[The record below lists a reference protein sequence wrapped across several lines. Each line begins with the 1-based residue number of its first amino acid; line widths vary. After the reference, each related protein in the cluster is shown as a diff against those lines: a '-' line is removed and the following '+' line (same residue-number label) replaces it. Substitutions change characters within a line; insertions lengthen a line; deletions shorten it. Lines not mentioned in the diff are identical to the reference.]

1 MISLEDK
8 IRRNKELFNHA
19 EPSDEHFEKFSRK
32 LSEFNKPQKWKFNR
46 GLFLKIAASM
56 LILIAISITL
66 NYVAENNGN
75 NLFINNSVAEV
86 PEELQEVQL
95 YYTNLTDDKLQ
106 QIDQLAGPSD
116 EGEKIKSMARGE
128 VEEIKL
134 NTNELENEYASGADN
149 DRTMSA
155 IVNNY
160 RIITNL
166 LDHIINDLNKTNQ

>member
-8 IRRNKELFNHA
+8 ISRNKEMFDHA
-19 EPSDEHFEKFSRK
+19 EPSDDHFEKFDRK

-46 GLFLKIAASM
+46 GLFLKIAASI

-66 NYVAENNGN
+66 NYVGKNNGN

-86 PEELQEVQL
+86 PEELQEIQL

-106 QIDQLAGPSD
+106 QIDQLAGSSD
-116 EGEKIKSMARGE
+116 EGEKIKRMIRGE

-134 NTNELENEYASGADN
+134 NTNELENEYVSGAN
-149 DRTMSA
+149 DGRTMSA

>member
-8 IRRNKELFNHA
+8 ISRNKEMFDHA
-19 EPSDEHFEKFSRK
+19 EPSDDHFEKFSRK
-32 LSEFNKPQKWKFNR
+32 LSEFNKPKKWKFNH
-46 GLFLKIAASM
+46 GLFLKIAASI

-66 NYVAENNGN
+66 NYVGKNNGN
-75 NLFINNSVAEV
+75 NLFVNNSVAEV
-86 PEELQEVQL
+86 PEELQEIQV

-106 QIDQLAGPSD
+106 QIDQLAGSSD
-116 EGEKIKSMARGE
+116 EGEKIKSMVRGE
-128 VEEIKL
+128 VEEIQL
-134 NTNELENEYASGADN
+134 NANELENEYASGANDN
-149 DRTMSA
+149 RTMSA

>member
-8 IRRNKELFNHA
+8 ISRNKEMFDHA
-19 EPSDEHFEKFSRK
+19 EPSDDHFEKFGRK

-46 GLFLKIAASM
+46 GLFLKIAASI
-56 LILIAISITL
+56 LILISISITL
-66 NYVAENNGN
+66 NYVGKNNGN
-75 NLFINNSVAEV
+75 NLFLNNSVAEAPV
-86 PEELQEVQL
+86 ELQEIQL

-106 QIDQLAGPSD
+106 QIDQLAGSSD
-116 EGEKIKSMARGE
+116 EGEKIKRMIRGE

-134 NTNELENEYASGADN
+134 NTNELENEYVSGAN
-149 DRTMSA
+149 DGRTMSA